1 MCGEG
6 NGDPLQCSCLE
17 NSTDRGAWRA
27 TVHGVAKS
35 QTRLSAHACTHTHT
49 HMDIVDK
56 IHCTGWIAARLNYVR
71 SPRPDLRLT
80 LPLMAWPGSQ
90 GPNQL
95 PQVSAVP
102 YIRPPGLITPLG
114 FCDQPLSPHTGAP
127 GVSASSPNP
136 PCIHSC
142 GCRQSRRIH
151 CPREPRV
158 SREWKQPGRQRDAPE
173 SLGCG
178 DMPQLLVTMA
188 TTKQGLSQGSLGIWG
203 GQEPPPYPFIQHLLP
218 CQEREPVSP
227 PWMANLQVHPT
238 GAKSMR
244 EHVFFSRTSLCVDVV
259 LFFFLSLSSPN

>member
-1 MCGEG
+1 M
-6 NGDPLQCSCLE
+6 
-17 NSTDRGAWRA
+17 
-27 TVHGVAKS
+27 H
-35 QTRLSAHACTHTHT
+35 AHTHTHT
-49 HMDIVDK
+49 HTHTDIVDK
-56 IHCTGWIAARLNYVR
+56 IHCTGLIAPRLNYVR

-244 EHVFFSRTSLCVDVV
+244 EHVFFSRTSLCVDV
-259 LFFFLSLSSPN
+259 FFFFSFLYPLQMKKK